1 MGSNQIPSEYDFIIV
16 GAGSAGCALA
26 NRLTA
31 NGRHRVLL
39 LEAGGDDRRFW
50 LQVPLGYGKCFYDS
64 NVNWMYQTEAVSGI
78 AGRQSYWPRGK
89 VLGGSSS
96 INAMIYIRGQA
107 ENFNDWRDAG
117 NPGWGWDDVLPI
129 FIRMEDHGQGESEF
143 HGTGGPLHIETSA
156 RGIHPIYQ
164 QYINACEEIG
174 LPENNDFNGKTQEGV
189 GTYHISTKN
198 GQRMSASRAY
208 LWPIRSRKNLFIET
222 NAHVSRIVFE
232 GRRACGIEYSK
243 NGKKYTAKAGKELIL
258 SAGAINT
265 PQLLLLSGV
274 GPAEDLSELDIPVV
288 HDMPAVGSNLQ
299 DHFGLDHTYRSN
311 QPTLNNELHSP
322 IGKLWA
328 GMQYL
333 LARRGPLTRNINHAG
348 GFFRTRPD
356 LTQPNMQLY
365 FCPLSYRKAQ
375 PGSRPLLNPDS
386 FPAFSVG
393 ISQCHPTSRGYLK
406 LKSAEPLM
414 APEIQPNYLS
424 TENDQQE
431 VLEGVQFLR
440 RLSLTPTMKS
450 LIQSEIEPGPLVQD
464 DEGLMNHAREQGDTV
479 FHPTSTCCMGP
490 DPLKNVVDANLK
502 VHGLEGLRIAD
513 ASIFPSLPSG
523 NTNAAAIMVGEKASD
538 LVLGDQT

>member
-1 MGSNQIPSEYDFIIV
+1 MGSDKIPVEYDYIIV

-26 NRLTA
+26 NRLTT

-50 LQVPLGYGKCFYDS
+50 LQVPLGYGRSFYDTS
-64 NVNWMYQTEAVSGI
+64 VNWMYQTEAVSGLG
-78 AGRQSYWPRGK
+78 GRQSYWPRGK

-96 INAMIYIRGQA
+96 INAMVYIRGQA
-107 ENFNDWRDAG
+107 EDFNNWHAAG
-117 NPGWGWDDVLPI
+117 NPGWAWDDVLPI
-129 FIRMEDHGQGESEF
+129 FKRMENHGQGQSEF

-164 QYINACEEIG
+164 KYIKACVEAG
-174 LPENNDFNGKTQEGV
+174 LPVNNDFNGKTQEGV
-189 GTYHISTKN
+189 GRYHITTKN

-208 LWPIRSRKNLFIET
+208 LWPIRSRQNLFVET
-222 NAHVSRIVFE
+222 NAHVTRILFE
-232 GRRACGIEYSK
+232 GSRASGIEYT
-243 NGKKYTAKAGKELIL
+243 KKGRTFFAKAGKELIL

-265 PQLLLLSGV
+265 PQVLLLSGI
-274 GPAEDLSELDIPVV
+274 GPARDLAALNIPVV
-288 HDMPAVGSNLQ
+288 HDLPAVGNHLQ
-299 DHFGLDHTYRSN
+299 DHFGVDHTYRSN
-311 QPTLNNELHSP
+311 QPTLNNDLHSP

-348 GFFRTRPD
+348 GFFRTRPQ
-356 LTQPNMQLY
+356 LTRPNMQLY

-386 FPAFSVG
+386 FAAFSIG
-393 ISQCHPTSRGYLK
+393 ISQCHPSSRGYLR
-406 LKSAEPLM
+406 LKSANPSI
-414 APEIQPNYLS
+414 APEIQPNYLA
-424 TENDQQE
+424 TDHDQQE
-431 VLEGVQFLR
+431 MLEAIKFLR
-440 RLSLTPTMKS
+440 RLASTPTMKA

-464 DEGLMNHAREQGDTV
+464 DESLLNHAREKGDTV
-479 FHPTSTCCMGP
+479 FHPAGTCCMGP
-490 DPLKNVVDANLK
+490 DPIANVVDARLR

-538 LVLGDQT
+538 LLLGV